1 MAATEDPGQVSN
13 AGFDAPF
20 HIQGGSPPLYLRS
33 QLTRGR
39 TRIKVN
45 DVRPAFV
52 TDELTSPKMRLL
64 ALTALVSLACSVF
77 AQTSVDSY
85 VATESP
91 IAKAG
96 LLANIGPS
104 GSKSSGAKVS

>member
-1 MAATEDPGQVSN
+1 
-13 AGFDAPF
+13 
-20 HIQGGSPPLYLRS
+20 
-33 QLTRGR
+33 
-39 TRIKVN
+39 
-45 DVRPAFV
+45 
-52 TDELTSPKMRLL
+52 MRLI

-77 AQTSVDSY
+77 AQTTVDSY
-85 VATESP
+85 IASESP